1 MNRIEKLKSVGVKV
15 IAALGA
21 LSAFLISG
29 FIAIIIPA
37 TSTAFYK
44 SQYAKND
51 TLEYVRRQSVYLE
64 GDAQFYVA
72 NMTEEQLLELMHR
85 TMRYCLYLEDDLNPT
100 IDGKYLKIF
109 RNEEGETLTDG
120 CLEIDHMADV
130 KGVFGGGLI
139 LVGTSAVVLIVGIAL
154 SIIFCEE
161 FRKYC
166 KKTPYITI
174 IAALC
179 VLATIG
185 VVAAVNFDYAFT
197 LFHKIF
203 FDGSQWQFSSGVM
216 IAMIGDIFTGIVPV
230 IIGIWVGLIAVVV
243 VGTHLYSKFVI
254 NRRK

>member
-1 MNRIEKLKSVGVKV
+1 M
-15 IAALGA
+15 AALCA

-37 TSTAFYK
+37 TSTSFYK

-51 TLEYVRRQSVYLE
+51 TLEYVRRQSIYLE
-64 GDAQFYVA
+64 GDAQVYVA
-72 NMTEEQLLELMHR
+72 NMTERQLLELMRH

-120 CLEIDHMADV
+120 CMEVDHMADV

-139 LVGTSAVVLIVGIAL
+139 LVGASAIVLAVGIVM
-154 SIIFCEE
+154 SILFREE

-174 IAALC
+174 IAASC
-179 VLATIG
+179 VLAAIG
-185 VVAAVNFDYAFT
+185 VVAALNFDYAFT

-203 FDGSQWQFSSGVM
+203 FDGSQWQFSGGVM
-216 IAMIGDIFTGIVPV
+216 IAMIGDIFTDIVPV
-230 IIGIWVGLIAVVV
+230 IIGIWVGLIVVV
-243 VGTHLYSKFVI
+243 VVATRLYLKFVI
-254 NRRK
+254 NKRK